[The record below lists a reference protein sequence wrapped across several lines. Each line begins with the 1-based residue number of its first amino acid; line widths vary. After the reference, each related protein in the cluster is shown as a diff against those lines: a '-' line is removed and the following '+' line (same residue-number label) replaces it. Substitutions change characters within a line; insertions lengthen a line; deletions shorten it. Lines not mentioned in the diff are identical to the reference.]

1 MVKKSIKKRNGQKS
15 IKKLLIVEN
24 QKDSLKNN
32 IVSLEK
38 NLNLIKSQVNIYMN
52 LFLSVIL
59 LNLLFVVSAI
69 GKIKNFSGTVKSL
82 KNVFWVKNLPN
93 WFFNLSIV
101 CVIILLLVA
110 PSTILYSLF
119 NPKYNIYSR
128 FSCYG
133 IIAFTIMATLVI
145 SFSN

>member
-1 MVKKSIKKRNGQKS
+1 
-15 IKKLLIVEN
+15 
-24 QKDSLKNN
+24 
-32 IVSLEK
+32 
-38 NLNLIKSQVNIYMN
+38 MN

-82 KNVFWVKNLPN
+82 KNVFWVKNLPI

-110 PSTILYSLF
+110 PSTMMYSLF
-119 NPKYNIYSR
+119 NPKYNIYSK

-133 IIAFTIMATLVI
+133 IIAFTIMATLLFHFPTDPNQRI
-145 SFSN
+145 SFLKNLSIIGGFFALSLHF